1 MKKFVDNFLLIFLTV
16 VIFVVLIL
24 VCSYFVEALLLPS
37 DYLFYEH
44 TPLFSL
50 LIAPL
55 LVIPSCVSACLL
67 VYGIKKKF
75 FQTAKD
81 SYHIVWL
88 GKKLGKWSV
97 AVAVAWV
104 LLIYAAFTSLT
115 YVTQNRIV
123 IVTPFD
129 LHGQKYSYSDV
140 ARREVGFGNKKLSLY
155 EHEAEGSF
163 YYKIFLDGGEVVFHM
178 PNTNPDIDRFED
190 TYLELEEFDAAL
202 NKRNIPKMSSADGFE
217 KCDFDKRYVDRFL
230 RIIESNAH
238 E

>member
-1 MKKFVDNFLLIFLTV
+1 MKKFADNFLLIFLTV
-16 VIFVVLIL
+16 VIFVILIIL
-24 VCSYFVEALLLPS
+24 LSFFVEELLLPP

-55 LVIPSCVSACLL
+55 LVIASFVASDLL
-67 VYGIKKKF
+67 LYGFKKKLF
-75 FQTAKD
+75 RAAED
-81 SYHIVWL
+81 SYHILWL

-97 AVAVAWV
+97 AVAAVWV
-104 LLIYAAFTSLT
+104 ILIYAAFTSLT
-115 YVTQNRIV
+115 YVTRNQIV

-129 LHGQKYSYSDV
+129 LQGREYSYSDV

-163 YYKIFLDGGEVVFHM
+163 YYKLFLDGGEVVFHM

-202 NKRNIPKMSSADGFE
+202 NKRNIPKTSSADGFE

-230 RIIESNAH
+230 RIIESNVH